1 MFTRLTKKNIE
12 NYLTINNGYIK
23 HDTNLLIKAIKET
36 SKKYQINE
44 IDLFLFYADNKPI
57 NKLFT
62 HSYGFHT
69 AQGRQLATDLQNNY
83 QKLENDIFNKSLYAM
98 IQTDK
103 RNNKNYSLD

>member
-1 MFTRLTKKNIE
+1 MFTKITKKNIE
-12 NYLTINNGYIK
+12 NYLITNNGYIK
-23 HDTNLLIKAIKET
+23 HNTNLLIKAIKET

-69 AQGRQLATDLQNNY
+69 REGRELANDLQNNY
-83 QKLENDIFNKSLYAM
+83 EKLENDIFSKCIYEM

-103 RNNKNYSLD
+103 RQNRNYSLD

>member
-12 NYLTINNGYIK
+12 NYLITNKGYIK
-23 HDTNLLIKAIKET
+23 HKTNLLIKAIKET
-36 SKKYQINE
+36 SKKYQIND

-69 AQGRQLATDLQNNY
+69 RQGRQLATDLQNEYEN
-83 QKLENDIFNKSLYAM
+83 LENDISAKSVYAM
-98 IQTDK
+98 IQTD
-103 RNNKNYSLD
+103 RRENRNYSLD

>member
-12 NYLTINNGYIK
+12 NYLTTNNGYIK

-44 IDLFLFYADNKPI
+44 IDLFRFYADNKPI

-69 AQGRQLATDLQNNY
+69 RQGRQLATDLQNNY
-83 QKLENDIFNKSLYAM
+83 EILENDIFAKSVYAM

-103 RNNKNYSLD
+103 RENRNYSLD

>member
-12 NYLTINNGYIK
+12 NYLTINRGYIK

-36 SKKYQINE
+36 SKKYKINE

-69 AQGRQLATDLQNNY
+69 REGRQLAKALQNNY
-83 QKLENDIFNKSLYAM
+83 EALKKDIFNKSLYAM

>member
-44 IDLFLFYADNKPI
+44 IDLFLFY
-57 NKLFT
+57 
-62 HSYGFHT
+62 
-69 AQGRQLATDLQNNY
+69 Q
-83 QKLENDIFNKSLYAM
+83 E
-98 IQTDK
+98 
-103 RNNKNYSLD
+103 

>member
-12 NYLTINNGYIK
+12 NYLTTNKGYIK

-44 IDLFLFYADNKPI
+44 IDLFRFYADNKPI

-69 AQGRQLATDLQNNY
+69 RQGRQLATDLQNNY
-83 QKLENDIFNKSLYAM
+83 EILENDIFAKSVYAM

-103 RNNKNYSLD
+103 RENRNYSLD